1 MFDICSVCRLHRL
14 CSVLMLAPAV
24 NSSPLFAALPH
35 NPPCQSGQCSQVF
48 CQKNTNNELHRRS
61 CLNIYFFNNGGSRTK
76 QSAYYQVDRL
86 TSGQL
91 EVDTEEANMD
101 CSEAFQL
108 SERDDNNR
116 SNRSV
121 ANAMPKSMLRGKRSM
136 KARVGD

>member
-1 MFDICSVCRLHRL
+1 M
-14 CSVLMLAPAV
+14 
-24 NSSPLFAALPH
+24 
-35 NPPCQSGQCSQVF
+35 
-48 CQKNTNNELHRRS
+48 
-61 CLNIYFFNNGGSRTK
+61 
-76 QSAYYQVDRL
+76 

-91 EVDTEEANMD
+91 EVDTEEANMG
-101 CSEAFQL
+101 CNEAFQL